1 MREAKAIYSELLRAK
16 GLASVTCA
24 GRGSEE
30 GVSFLV
36 EKSGLRGP
44 DGAGGCRLSRGVSR

>member
-1 MREAKAIYSELLRAK
+1 MREVKAIYSELLRAK

>member
-30 GVSFLV
+30 GGELSSG
-36 EKSGLRGP
+36 EKWAQ
-44 DGAGGCRLSRGVSR
+44 GA